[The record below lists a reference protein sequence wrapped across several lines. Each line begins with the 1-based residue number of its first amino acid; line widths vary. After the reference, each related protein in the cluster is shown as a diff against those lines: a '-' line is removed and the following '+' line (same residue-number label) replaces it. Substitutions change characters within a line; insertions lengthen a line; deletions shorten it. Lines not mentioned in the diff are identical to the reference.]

1 MVGVFFR
8 YCDAKLKI
16 HCTQNIMNWW
26 EKWDHTVLDT
36 RKNEVCHS
44 STFSID
50 PMHTRATKKS
60 NSDLAKKK
68 NKTIYWFACKKQISF
83 RKKYRMT
90 KWYWWDEMTPQRCG
104 SSSTNRIHVRLSSTM
119 RKFFSI
125 TKFMKIKLWNRNEKK
140 NSTCQVEYIPCIKRL
155 WK

>member
-1 MVGVFFR
+1 MPNTRNLKRRKVLEKKNHRQVNTAKRKPWNVKSLFHKRSINFHGFPSVENRLINGWRFFR

-44 STFSID
+44 STFSIG

-60 NSDLAKKK
+60 NSDLAKK
-68 NKTIYWFACKKQISF
+68 NKTILIRVQK
-83 RKKYRMT
+83 
-90 KWYWWDEMTPQRCG
+90 
-104 SSSTNRIHVRLSSTM
+104 TNIVSQKVS
-119 RKFFSI
+119 
-125 TKFMKIKLWNRNEKK
+125 ND
-140 NSTCQVEYIPCIKRL
+140 
-155 WK
+155 